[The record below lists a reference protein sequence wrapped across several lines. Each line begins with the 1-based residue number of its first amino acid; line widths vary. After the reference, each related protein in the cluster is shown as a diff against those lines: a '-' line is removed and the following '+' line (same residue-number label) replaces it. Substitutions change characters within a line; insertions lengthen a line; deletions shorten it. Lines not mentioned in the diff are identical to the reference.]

1 MERADAVAIYRQGEQ
16 ACVEVLLGLAAAVE
30 ALQGQVAV
38 LESRMCEL
46 EARLKQTSRNSSKP
60 PSSDGL
66 AKPPPTRSQRRRS
79 GRKPGG
85 QPGSEGHHLAQV
97 EVPDEVVPYEPER
110 CGGCGGGLAGAEL
123 LGVERRQVFD
133 LPPQTRLEVCEHRAL
148 RRRCGCC
155 GSVSAG
161 AFPELVRAPT
171 QYGPRLRAYVLY
183 LAVYQHLP
191 YGRIGRL
198 LADRYGASLST
209 GTLQTI
215 VARGAA
221 GLEPFLQELRGQL
234 AGSPVLHLDE
244 TGARTA
250 GKLHWVHEAT
260 TATLTLYGLHARRGK
275 EGIDA
280 LGVLPGFTGVA
291 VHDGF
296 TPYRGYSDC
305 THALCNGHHLRELA
319 AVEERGD
326 QPWANELAR
335 LLVEL
340 KDTVEAAKQAGATML
355 APDTLVGYR
364 ACYRQLLA
372 AGYARNPEP
381 ERTGKRGRPRQGP
394 TRSLLLRL
402 DQYQDDVLRFASDFD
417 VSFDNNLAERDIRMI
432 KLQQKISGC
441 WRSLE
446 GAEAFLALRSY
457 IQTARKQGQDILAVL
472 QAAAEG
478 RPWLP
483 AAGAT

>member
-1 MERADAVAIYRQGEQ
+1 MERAEAVAIYRQGED

-38 LESRMCEL
+38 LEARMSEL
-46 EARLKQTSRNSSKP
+46 EARLKKTSRNSSRP

-66 AKPPPTRSQRRRS
+66 AKPPPTRSRRRRS

-97 EVPDEVVPYEPER
+97 AEPDRVVGHEPDG
-110 CGGCGGGLAGAEL
+110 CQGCGGGLEDAECV
-123 LGVERRQVFD
+123 GVERRQVFD
-133 LPPQTRLEVCEHRAL
+133 LPPATRLEVDEHQAF
-148 RRRCGCC
+148 RRCCASC
-155 GSVSAG
+155 GIVSVG
-161 AFPELVRAPT
+161 AFPEQVRAPA

-191 YGRIGRL
+191 YERISRL

-209 GTLQTI
+209 GTLQAI

-221 GLEPFLQELRGQL
+221 GLERFLEQLRGQL
-234 AGSPVLHLDE
+234 VGSPVVHLDE

-250 GKLHWVHEAT
+250 GRLHWVHEAT
-260 TATLTLYGLHARRGK
+260 TATLALYGLHARRGK
-275 EGIDA
+275 DGIDA
-280 LGVLPGFTGVA
+280 LGVLPRFTGVA
-291 VHDGF
+291 VHDGWA
-296 TPYRGYSDC
+296 PYRSYTGCS
-305 THALCNGHHLRELA
+305 HALCNGHHLRELT
-319 AVEERGD
+319 AVEEQGG
-326 QPWANELAR
+326 QPWANEIAC

-340 KDTVEAAKQAGATML
+340 KDTVEAAKQAGQATLDLEML
-355 APDTLVGYR
+355 AGYR
-364 ACYRQLLA
+364 DRYRRIIA
-372 AGYARNPEP
+372 AGYLLNPEP
-381 ERTGKRGRPRQGP
+381 EPTGKRGRPRQGP

-417 VSFDNNLAERDIRMI
+417 VSFDNNQAERDIRMI

-441 WRSLE
+441 WRSRE

-483 AAGAT
+483 AAGET

>member
-1 MERADAVAIYRQGEQ
+1 M
-16 ACVEVLLGLAAAVE
+16 
-30 ALQGQVAV
+30 
-38 LESRMCEL
+38 
-46 EARLKQTSRNSSKP
+46 
-60 PSSDGL
+60 
-66 AKPPPTRSQRRRS
+66 
-79 GRKPGG
+79 
-85 QPGSEGHHLAQV
+85 
-97 EVPDEVVPYEPER
+97 VVPHEPER
-110 CGGCGGGLAGAEL
+110 CEGCGGGLEGAEL

-133 LPPQTRLEVCEHRAL
+133 LPPQTRLFVCEHRAL

-155 GSVSAG
+155 GTVSAG
-161 AFPELVRAPT
+161 VFPEQVRAPA

-209 GTLQTI
+209 GTLQAI

-234 AGSPVLHLDE
+234 VGSPVVHVDE

-260 TATLTLYGLHARRGK
+260 TATLALYGLHARRGR

-280 LGVLPGFTGVA
+280 LAVLPGFTGVA

-305 THALCNGHHLRELA
+305 THALCNGHHLRELT
-319 AVEERGD
+319 AVEEQGG
-326 QPWANELAR
+326 QPWATELAR

-340 KDTVEAAKQAGATML
+340 KDTVEAAKQAGARML
-355 APDTLVGYR
+355 APGTLAGYR
-364 ACYRQLLA
+364 ARYRQLLA

-381 ERTGKRGRPRQGP
+381 PRTGKRGRPRQGP

-441 WRSLE
+441 WRSRE

>member
-30 ALQGQVAV
+30 ALQRQVGV
-38 LESRMCEL
+38 LDARVGEL
-46 EARLKQTSRNSSKP
+46 EARLKQNSRNSSKP

-97 EVPDEVVPYEPER
+97 AEPTLVVPHEPER
-110 CGGCGGGLAGAEL
+110 CEGCGGGLEDAEL
-123 LGVERRQVFD
+123 LGAERRQVFD
-133 LPPQTRLEVCEHRAL
+133 LPPETRLEVCEHQAL
-148 RRRCGCC
+148 RRRCGGC
-155 GSVSAG
+155 GAVSAG
-161 AFPELVRAPT
+161 SFPELVRAPA

-191 YGRIGRL
+191 YERIARL

-209 GTLQTI
+209 GTLQAI

-221 GLEPFLQELRGQL
+221 GLEPFLEELRGQL
-234 AGSPVLHLDE
+234 AGSPVLYLDE
-244 TGARTA
+244 TGARAA
-250 GKLHWVHEAT
+250 GRLHWVHEAT
-260 TATLTLYGLHARRGK
+260 SGTLTLYGLHARRGK
-275 EGIDA
+275 DGIDA

-296 TPYRGYSDC
+296 TPYRAYTDC
-305 THALCNGHHLRELA
+305 THALCNGHHLRELT
-319 AVEERGD
+319 AVEEQGG
-326 QPWANELAR
+326 QPWATEMAR
-335 LLVEL
+335 LLVVL
-340 KDTVEAAKQAGATML
+340 KDKVEAAKQAGATML
-355 APDTLVGYR
+355 EPDTLAGYR
-364 ACYRQLLA
+364 ERYRQVIA

-394 TRSLLLRL
+394 IRSLLLRL
-402 DQYQDDVLRFASDFD
+402 DQYEDDVLRFASDFN

-432 KLQQKISGC
+432 KLQQQISGC
-441 WRSLE
+441 WRSRE

-472 QAAAEG
+472 QATAEG

-483 AAGAT
+483 AAGET

>member
-1 MERADAVAIYRQGEQ
+1 MERAEAVAIYRQGEQ

-38 LESRMCEL
+38 LESRMSEL
-46 EARLKQTSRNSSKP
+46 EARLKQSSRDSSKP

-97 EVPDEVVPYEPER
+97 AVADVVVPHEPER
-110 CGGCGGGLAGAEL
+110 CEGCGGGLEGAEL
-123 LGVERRQVFD
+123 VGAERRQVFD
-133 LPPQTRLEVCEHRAL
+133 LPPETPLSVSEHQAL

-155 GSVSAG
+155 GVVSAG
-161 AFPELVRAPT
+161 VFPEQVRAPA
-171 QYGPRLRAYVLY
+171 QYGPRLRAFVVY

-191 YGRIGRL
+191 YERIRRL
-198 LADRYGASLST
+198 GADRYGASLST
-209 GTLQTI
+209 GTLQAI

-221 GLEPFLQELRGQL
+221 GLELFLEELCGQL
-234 AGSPVLHLDE
+234 AASAVVHFDE

-260 TATLTLYGLHARRGK
+260 TGTLTLYGLHTRRGK

-280 LGVLPGFTGVA
+280 LGVLPGFSGVA

-296 TPYRGYSDC
+296 TPYRTYTDC
-305 THALCNGHHLRELA
+305 THALCNAHHLRELT
-319 AVEERGD
+319 AVEEQGG
-326 QPWANELAR
+326 QPWANELAC
-335 LLVEL
+335 LLIEI
-340 KDTVEAAKQAGATML
+340 KDTVEAANRAGA
-355 APDTLVGYR
+355 ATLDPETLTGYR
-364 ACYRQLLA
+364 ARYRQLIT
-372 AGYARNPEP
+372 AGFVQNPEP
-381 ERTGKRGRPRQGP
+381 QRTGKRGRPRQGP

-402 DQYQDDVLRFASDFD
+402 DRYQDDVLRFASNFD

-441 WRSLE
+441 WRSRE
-446 GAEAFLALRSY
+446 GADAFLALRSY

-483 AAGAT
+483 AAGET